1 MLEEGSQGNLGS
13 LPLKKDDKFGFGV
26 KVSEVF
32 VGGMIEDVIGGVVD
46 EVKGAVE
53 KEVANVEVIIV
64 VVTVS
69 GGRCRGRCR
78 DWLGHGLG
86 LRLRLGLVLSD
97 CCGNRCSH
105 RRFRDE
111 VRLSDNSLLL
121 RTRLADFLDGNLG
134 DESGGLGLGLGDRVR
149 SGQGSKLIDEVIV
162 LGLLGARLTLLLRS
176 IGVNGLLGAR
186 SLGLGRKI
194 GLAPISNSLTQR
206 LLGILSVLEP
216 GLIEGLLVIDGG
228 EDTKAL
234 QKLTRSGLIEDTGIL
249 DGRDKEESKL
259 HKLIEL
265 GGKIG
270 LLLLDGC
277 DRDVGN
283 SSSGHDGNRQKSL

>member
-1 MLEEGSQGNLGS
+1 
-13 LPLKKDDKFGFGV
+13 
-26 KVSEVF
+26 
-32 VGGMIEDVIGGVVD
+32 MIEDVIGGVVD

-53 KEVANVEVIIV
+53 KEVAYVEVIIV
-64 VVTVS
+64 VF
-69 GGRCRGRCR
+69 GGDGCRDGCRDRCR
-78 DWLGHGLG
+78 DGLGHGLG

-97 CCGNRCSH
+97 GLSDGLGDGCRDG
-105 RRFRDE
+105 RFRDE
-111 VRLSDNSLLL
+111 VGLSDNSLLL
-121 RTRLADFLDGNLG
+121 RTRLADLLDGNLG
-134 DESGGLGLGLGDRVR
+134 DESGGLRLRDRVR

-186 SLGLGRKI
+186 SLWLGRKI

-216 GLIEGLLVIDGG
+216 GLIEGLLVIDRG

-277 DRDVGN
+277 DRDVGK
-283 SSSGHDGNRQKSL
+283 SSSGHDGNRQKSLWFKVVW